1 MSNIK
6 TKLTVEYT
14 QLKHKYNKL
23 CAFLNDDTQT
33 ALIDSKHL
41 QLLTKQKD
49 IMFEYLLVLHDRCML
64 LGFDPDN
71 VY

>member
-1 MSNIK
+1 MANLK
-6 TKLTVEYT
+6 TKLSVEYK
-14 QLKHKYNKL
+14 QLNSKYNKL
-23 CAFLNDDTQT
+23 CDFLCDDTQT

-49 IMFEYLLVLHDRCML
+49 IMKEYLLVLHDRCKL

-71 VY
+71 E

>member
-23 CAFLNDDTQT
+23 CVFLNDETQT
-33 ALIDSKHL
+33 ALIDSIHL
-41 QLLTKQKD
+41 QLLTNQRD
-49 IMFEYLLVLHDRCML
+49 IMKEYIDVLHDRCKL
-64 LGFDPDN
+64 LGFDPDMKH
-71 VY
+71 